1 MRSHSKKFLFLVE
14 PLHKSLSFFS
24 APHLFFIQLFIE
36 KEKDI
41 LIAVFVHVSSSLVIA
56 ATIPI
61 LLTKRRIK
69 KLVAT
74 LLRLVFFCF
83 SPIFSWQRK

>member
-1 MRSHSKKFLFLVE
+1 MSKKYSEKKVVNNPYFRSHSKKFLFLVE
-14 PLHKSLSFFS
+14 PLHKFLSFFS

-41 LIAVFVHVSSSLVIA
+41 LIAIFAHVSSSLVIA

-61 LLTKRRIK
+61 LLINEE
-69 KLVAT
+69 
-74 LLRLVFFCF
+74 
-83 SPIFSWQRK
+83 